1 MLFLRPSRPDVPHA
15 DVLRV
20 LERHYGL
27 STPALK
33 PLYGE
38 RDQGFRVDVP
48 GRPALLAKIVNDA
61 EPEAV
66 VEAQVAALRHLA
78 VHASGIAVPAVIPDR
93 DGMAVSRFTDG
104 TGIRRRLLML
114 TWIDG
119 RILGDATMDASLSAS
134 LGRGLALLGRGLRGF
149 YHEGLRHRPLL
160 WDVREIGQLA
170 THVGLIEDAG
180 GRRLVKAVVD
190 RFIGETLPALDRLR
204 IQAIHND
211 AGAHNVVTTEDGSSV
226 VGIIDFGDLVHA
238 SLPQDISTS
247 ISDALME
254 NPEALPE
261 LLPPLVEAYGRVTPL
276 EPEEIAVL
284 HPLTAARAAIT
295 AITTAWRRREDP
307 GADDYM
313 SVYEGSALSFIDA
326 LETLG
331 QNRFTRLA
339 SGNAAEPRV
348 PPGKPDAPVAE
359 LLARRERLM
368 GKGLPLFYSPPLHI
382 VEGDGV
388 WLKAADG
395 RRYLDCYNNV
405 PHIGHCH
412 PHVVEAIRRQA
423 GQLAT
428 NTRYLFNTVLDYAE
442 RLIATLPPGDWRCL
456 FVNSGSEANDL
467 AWRMAKAFTG
477 NGGGLAMEF
486 AYHGISEAT
495 DAFSPSA
502 DMIAPQRPHMR
513 YLPPPDVYRGP
524 FREDDPQAEQRYVAL
539 ARERIDDLS
548 RNGPGVASFI
558 LDSCFLTNGVLT
570 PSPAYVQGIVSAVRA
585 AGGLFIA
592 DEVQSG
598 FGRMGG
604 EMWGHRLHGVEAD
617 IVTLGK
623 PAGNGFPLGVTIA
636 RAPIVEAL
644 LRHTAFFSTFGGNN
658 VACAAGMA
666 VLDVVERENLPARA
680 AETGAYL
687 KRGLAALMERHQA
700 IGQVRGRGLVLGIEL
715 VRNRETREPAPHL
728 VAPLLNAMRDQG
740 VLVGSEGVHGN
751 ILKLRPPI
759 MITRQQADQVT
770 AALDR
775 CLAACAG

>member
-1 MLFLRPSRPDVPHA
+1 V
-15 DVLRV
+15 
-20 LERHYGL
+20 
-27 STPALK
+27 
-33 PLYGE
+33 
-38 RDQGFRVDVP
+38 
-48 GRPALLAKIVNDA
+48 
-61 EPEAV
+61 
-66 VEAQVAALRHLA
+66 
-78 VHASGIAVPAVIPDR
+78 
-93 DGMAVSRFTDG
+93 
-104 TGIRRRLLML
+104 RRRLLLL
-114 TWIDG
+114 TWVEG
-119 RILGDATMDASLSAS
+119 RILGDTMMDVSLAAS
-134 LGRGLALLGRGLRGF
+134 LGDGLARLGHSLRGF

-160 WDVREIGQLA
+160 WDVREIGQIA
-170 THVGLIEDAG
+170 PHIQLIEDAA
-180 GRRLVKAVVD
+180 GRRLVQAVVD
-190 RFIGETLPALDRLR
+190 RFIDETNPALPRLR
-204 IQAIHND
+204 LQAIHND
-211 AGAHNVVTTEDGSSV
+211 AGAHNVVAAADGSSV
-226 VGIIDFGDLVHA
+226 CGVIDFGDMVHA
-238 SLPQDISTS
+238 SVAQDISTA
-247 ISDALME
+247 ISDALMDV
-254 NPEALPE
+254 PKALPS
-261 LLPPLVEAYGRVTPL
+261 LLAPLVESYGRVTPL
-276 EPEEIAVL
+276 EPGEIALL

-313 SVYEGSALSFIDA
+313 SVYEQSALTFIDA
-326 LETLG
+326 VETLG
-331 QNRFTRLA
+331 KDRFTRLA
-339 SGNAAEPRV
+339 SGRPAETQV
-348 PPGKPDAPVAE
+348 PAGHSEAPVAE
-359 LLARRERLM
+359 ILARRERLM

-382 VEGDGV
+382 VEGDSV

-412 PHVVEAIRRQA
+412 PHVVAAIRRQA

-428 NTRYLFNTVLDYAE
+428 NTRYLFNAVLDYAE

-502 DMIAPQRPHMR
+502 DVIAPQRPHMR
-513 YLPPPDVYRGP
+513 YLPPPDLYRGP

-539 ARERIDDLS
+539 ARERIDDLR

-570 PSPAYVQGIVSAVRA
+570 PSPAYVQGVVAAVRE

-636 RAPIVEAL
+636 RAPIVDAL
-644 LRHTAFFSTFGGNN
+644 LKHTAFFSTFGGNN

-666 VLDVVERENLPARA
+666 VLDVVEREALPARA

-687 KRGLAALMERHQA
+687 KSRLIALMERHPV
-700 IGQVRGRGLVLGIEL
+700 IGQVRGRGLVLGIDL
-715 VRNRETREPAPHL
+715 VRDRETREPAAHL
-728 VAPLLNAMRDQG
+728 VAPLLNAMRDRG

-759 MITRQQADQVT
+759 VISRQQADQVV
-770 AALDR
+770 AALDH
-775 CLAACAG
+775 CLAACAT